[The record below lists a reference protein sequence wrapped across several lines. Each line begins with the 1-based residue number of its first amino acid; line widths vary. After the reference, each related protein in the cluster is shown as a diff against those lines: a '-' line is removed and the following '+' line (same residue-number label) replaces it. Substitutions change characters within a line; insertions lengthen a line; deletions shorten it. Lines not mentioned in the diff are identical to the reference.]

1 MCNKELFLYIIF
13 HMLYCEKFKE
23 RELVSKIIEE
33 LPYDVIYHIYGYCPR
48 KRIFVDHT
56 MINIKYFVFYMII
69 VNGISYG
76 MGVFVT
82 KQLNFFL
89 LNLMIGYLL
98 LSVVSGFFIFVHI
111 VFKKCVE

>member
-1 MCNKELFLYIIF
+1 
-13 HMLYCEKFKE
+13 MLYCEKFKE

-33 LPYDVIYHIYGYCPR
+33 LPYDVIYHIYCYCPR

-56 MINIKYFVFYMII
+56 MIHIKYFVFYMII

-111 VFKKCVE
+111 VFKKCIE